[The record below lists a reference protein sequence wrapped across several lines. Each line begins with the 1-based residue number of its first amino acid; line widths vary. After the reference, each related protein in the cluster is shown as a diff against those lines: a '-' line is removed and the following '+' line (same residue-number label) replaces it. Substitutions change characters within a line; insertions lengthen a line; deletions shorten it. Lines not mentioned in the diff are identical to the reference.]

1 MEDSYIPRVQ
11 KIFSSDLLLLF
22 RMMTAISTWISLW
35 LHPIFGPK
43 TMIFPLQTDTRSG
56 DLKPDVLS
64 TLGLEFLI
72 SHPVL

>member
-1 MEDSYIPRVQ
+1 
-11 KIFSSDLLLLF
+11 
-22 RMMTAISTWISLW
+22 
-35 LHPIFGPK
+35 
-43 TMIFPLQTDTRSG
+43 MIFPLQTDTRSG